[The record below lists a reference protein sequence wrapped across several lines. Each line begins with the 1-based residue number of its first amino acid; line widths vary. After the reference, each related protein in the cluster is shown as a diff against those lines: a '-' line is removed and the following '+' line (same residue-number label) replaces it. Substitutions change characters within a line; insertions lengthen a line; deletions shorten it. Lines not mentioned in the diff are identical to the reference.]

1 MAKQVEKQDIQIL
14 NSILRNNNI
23 NSINLYLDNDKL
35 KDNINKE
42 DINIIVK
49 ALLLDMEKN
58 EDYDHSKIYHI
69 LLLKSLD
76 NDIIKYM
83 LQNKEIVDKNGVYII
98 LNNACNDQQK
108 IDFINNGDKDKKYDF
123 IIERI
128 KDVDF
133 LTTISKSDRLDY
145 LNGVINN
152 PNKTNEIINNLVDTL
167 LELGNNE
174 ENFKYINSLLKLT
187 KSNDIGYLNFEK
199 IMNREDINYFFVV
212 EIAKHENIT
221 NEMVEK
227 IMNRNDENGT
237 NVMFARTELI
247 LNPNVDEKYKI
258 EIIENKEKYPF
269 YNKNVDN
276 IMDIMQKEIS
286 RIFDN

>member
-35 KDNINKE
+35 KDNISKE

-108 IDFINNGDKDKKYDF
+108 IDFINNGDKDKNYDF

-145 LNGVINN
+145 LKGVINN

-174 ENFKYINSLLKLT
+174 KNFKYINSLQKLT

-269 YNKNVDN
+269 YNENVDN
-276 IMDIMQKEIS
+276 IMDIMQKGIS

>member
-108 IDFINNGDKDKKYDF
+108 IDFINNSDKDKNYDF
-123 IIERI
+123 IIKTI
-128 KDVDF
+128 KDINF
-133 LTTISKSDRLDY
+133 LTTISKSNKLDY

-174 ENFKYINSLLKLT
+174 ENFKYINSLRKLT

-199 IMNREDINYFFVV
+199 IMNRVDINYFFVV

-227 IMNRNDENGT
+227 IMNINDENGT

-269 YNKNVDN
+269 YNENVDN
-276 IMDIMQKEIS
+276 IIDIMQKEIS

>member
-108 IDFINNGDKDKKYDF
+108 IDFINNGDKDKNYDF

-128 KDVDF
+128 KDINF

-199 IMNREDINYFFVV
+199 IMNRVDINYFFVV

>member
-247 LNPNVDEKYKI
+247 LNPNVNEKYKI

>member
-14 NSILRNNNI
+14 NSILRNN
-23 NSINLYLDNDKL
+23 
-35 KDNINKE
+35 NINKE

>member
-1 MAKQVEKQDIQIL
+1 MAKQVEKQDIEIL

-98 LNNACNDQQK
+98 LNNTCNDQQK

-174 ENFKYINSLLKLT
+174 KNFKYINSLQKLT

-227 IMNRNDENGT
+227 IMNINDENGT

>member
-167 LELGNNE
+167 LELDNNE

>member
-98 LNNACNDQQK
+98 LNNTCNDQQK

-174 ENFKYINSLLKLT
+174 KNFKYINSLQKLT

-227 IMNRNDENGT
+227 IMNINDENGT

>member
-98 LNNACNDQQK
+98 LNNTCNDQQK
-108 IDFINNGDKDKKYDF
+108 IDFINNGDKDKNYDF

-174 ENFKYINSLLKLT
+174 KNFKYINSLQKLT

-227 IMNRNDENGT
+227 IMNINDENGT

-269 YNKNVDN
+269 YNENVDN

>member
-108 IDFINNGDKDKKYDF
+108 IDFINNGDKDKNYDF
-123 IIERI
+123 IIKTI
-128 KDVDF
+128 KDINF
-133 LTTISKSDRLDY
+133 LTTISKSNKLDY

-174 ENFKYINSLLKLT
+174 KNFKYINSLQKLT

-199 IMNREDINYFFVV
+199 IMNRVDINYFFVI

-247 LNPNVDEKYKI
+247 LNPNVNEKYKI

-276 IMDIMQKEIS
+276 IIDIMQKEIS

>member
-108 IDFINNGDKDKKYDF
+108 IDFINNGDKDKNYDF

-174 ENFKYINSLLKLT
+174 KNFKYINSLQKLT

-227 IMNRNDENGT
+227 IMNINDENGT

-269 YNKNVDN
+269 YNENVDN

>member
-35 KDNINKE
+35 KDNISKE

-108 IDFINNGDKDKKYDF
+108 IDFINNGDKDKNYDF

-128 KDVDF
+128 KDINF

-174 ENFKYINSLLKLT
+174 KNFKYINSLQKLT

-269 YNKNVDN
+269 YNENVDN

>member
-98 LNNACNDQQK
+98 LNNTCNDQQK

-199 IMNREDINYFFVV
+199 IMNRVDINYFFVV

-269 YNKNVDN
+269 YNENVDN
-276 IMDIMQKEIS
+276 IMDIMQKGIS